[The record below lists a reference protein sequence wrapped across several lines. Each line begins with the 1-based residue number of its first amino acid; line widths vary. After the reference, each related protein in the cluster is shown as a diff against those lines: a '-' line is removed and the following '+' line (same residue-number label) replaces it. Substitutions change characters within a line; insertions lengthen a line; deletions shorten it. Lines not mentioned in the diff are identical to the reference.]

1 MFFVMKDNT
10 NDNTSDNDVNNPPE
24 VVKEVNDPIIANL
37 VKNMVKVEGGTF
49 TMGDISGSYVENNE
63 YPLHQVKLSSYHIGR
78 YEVTQEEWEA
88 VMGNNPARFRDPKC
102 PVEFVSWN
110 DCQNFITKLNEMTG
124 RKFRMPTEAE
134 WEFAARGG
142 NNSQKKYIY
151 SGSNNLSSVAWHS
164 GNSGSSTHAVGQKSP
179 NELGLYD
186 MTGNLWEWCD
196 DWYGGYDSN
205 DQENPKG
212 PSAGSQR
219 VLRGGGWNGAGKNCR
234 VSNRDSRYPDYSSDR
249 LGLRLAL

>member
-1 MFFVMKDNT
+1 
-10 NDNTSDNDVNNPPE
+10 
-24 VVKEVNDPIIANL
+24 
-37 VKNMVKVEGGTF
+37 
-49 TMGDISGSYVENNE
+49 
-63 YPLHQVKLSSYHIGR
+63 
-78 YEVTQEEWEA
+78 
-88 VMGNNPARFRDPKC
+88 MGNNPARFRDPKC

-142 NNSQKKYIY
+142 NNSQKNYIY
-151 SGSNNLSSVAWHS
+151 SGSNTLSSVAWHS